1 MGKVTVRNLTHI
13 TVKIQEGNAGLF
25 VTRHVLKKQAQF
37 TLDLDANATYREYVL
52 ITLPDNTPLQQMF
65 SSDDVAEFREILIK
79 EQDVE
84 PKYFWEGIL
93 RGQKSEPAKSPN
105 QPDEGKANLPAGQA
119 AVDGQDPSGDQGKG
133 PTPEPGLLRKIGRA
147 LRLTK

>member
-1 MGKVTVRNLTHI
+1 MGKVTVRNMTQI

-25 VTRHVLKKQAQF
+25 VTRHVLKKQAEF

-93 RGQKSEPAKSPN
+93 RGQKSEPN
-105 QPDEGKANLPAGQA
+105 QPDEGKATLPAGQA
-119 AVDGQDPSGDQGKG
+119 SVGAQNPSGDQGKG
-133 PTPEPGLLRKIGRA
+133 PTPEPGLFRKIGRV